1 MVHNKQQATDYAARR
16 IILKSSE
23 LNSGAPEGWAFPAT
37 VGVPVVL
44 LLTDTNII

>member
-1 MVHNKQQATDYAARR
+1 MVDNKQQATDYAARR
-16 IILKSSE
+16 IILKSD

-44 LLTDTNII
+44 LLNDTNII